1 MIQVHWLIFAVLLVM
16 TLLAGAGLNYMALAS
31 GLLSPMIFS

>member
-1 MIQVHWLIFAVLLVM
+1 MISINWLILVVLLVM

-31 GLLSPMIFS
+31 GLLSPMIFG